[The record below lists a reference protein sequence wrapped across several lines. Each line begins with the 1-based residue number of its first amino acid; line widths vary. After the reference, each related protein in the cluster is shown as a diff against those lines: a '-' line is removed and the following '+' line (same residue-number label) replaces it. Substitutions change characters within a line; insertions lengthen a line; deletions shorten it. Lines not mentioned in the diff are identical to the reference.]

1 MASDTRESGLKRAGV
16 TTHTGRTAD
25 GSRRRTLQ
33 PAFSLL
39 GVPAVATEPR
49 GSSVLARFARPCGV
63 WGGAPRAP
71 LCQRDLRHLASSI
84 LLSGARSSESD
95 EIEFRDRGLQLGSA

>member
-49 GSSVLARFARPCGV
+49 GLSVLARLARPCGV
-63 WGGAPRAP
+63 WGRAPRATAP
-71 LCQRDLRHLASSI
+71 SAPSS
-84 LLSGARSSESD
+84 LDTSELTRPTRRQCAPG
-95 EIEFRDRGLQLGSA
+95 EP

>member
-1 MASDTRESGLKRAGV
+1 MASDFQENGLKRAGV
-16 TTHTGRTAD
+16 TTLTGRTAD

-49 GSSVLARFARPCGV
+49 GSSVLARCARPCGV
-63 WGGAPRAP
+63 WGRAPRATALP
-71 LCQRDLRHLASSI
+71 A
-84 LLSGARSSESD
+84 LSFLDTTELTRQE
-95 EIEFRDRGLQLGSA
+95 RRRCTRGPR

>member
-63 WGGAPRAP
+63 WGRAPRATAP
-71 LCQRDLRHLASSI
+71 PAPSFLDTNELTRPKRCSSAW
-84 LLSGARSSESD
+84 GE
-95 EIEFRDRGLQLGSA
+95 Q